1 MVHSAYDSFQIVKGC
16 PAKIESVGLWGC
28 RVLVGCIDG
37 SLRIYAPESLS
48 VNSSNNNNISSRR
61 ISSDGGSDIMEAE
74 PYVLEKTLIGFCK
87 KAVICM
93 DVLQSRSLLLSLSD
107 AITLH
112 RLPGLEVVVYIG
124 KTKGSSSYAWDDKR
138 GFLCVN
144 KQKKLLIYRYDG
156 SREFVEVKEF
166 AVPDIVKSMA
176 WCGESLC
183 LGIRREYA
191 IMNTVSGAFFEVFPC
206 GRIAPPLVVSLPS
219 GELLLGKDNIG
230 VFVDQNGKLLHE
242 GRICW
247 SEAPASV
254 AIHLPYA
261 IAQLPWHIEIRSL
274 RAPYPLVQTFP
285 LRDVHLLLASSN
297 CVIAVLENS
306 AYCLLPVPVGAQ
318 VVQLAASGNFDEAL
332 ALCKLLPPE
341 DSTLRASKEDSLRI

>member
-1 MVHSAYDSFQIVKGC
+1 MVHNAYDSFQLVKGC
-16 PAKIESVGLWGC
+16 PTKIESVGLWGC
-28 RVLVGCIDG
+28 RVLVGCMDG
-37 SLRIYAPESLS
+37 SLRIYAPKSLS
-48 VNSSNNNNISSRR
+48 ITVNNSSSSRPN
-61 ISSDGGSDIMEAE
+61 SSDGGNGIIEAE
-74 PYVLEKTLIGFCK
+74 TYVLERTLIGFCK

-93 DVLQSRSLLLSLSD
+93 DVLQSRNLLLSLSD

-112 RLPGLEVVVYIG
+112 RLPRLELVVYIG
-124 KTKGSSSYAWDDKR
+124 KTKGSSCYAWDDKR

-156 SREFVEVKEF
+156 SREFVEVKDLS
-166 AVPDIVKSMA
+166 VPDVVKSMA

-183 LGIRREYA
+183 LGIRREYV

-230 VFVDQNGKLLHE
+230 VFVDQNGKLLQE

-254 AIHLPYA
+254 AIQFPYA
-261 IAQLPWHIEIRSL
+261 IAQLPRHTEIRSL
-274 RAPYPLVQTFP
+274 RDPYPLVQTFP
-285 LRDVHLLLASSN
+285 LRILPPIILTYENVGSRRVLLLS
-297 CVIAVLENS
+297 ILLEGLQNILS
-306 AYCLLPVPVGAQ
+306 PQKRDNTIV
-318 VVQLAASGNFDEAL
+318 S
-332 ALCKLLPPE
+332 KHHPP
-341 DSTLRASKEDSLRI
+341 SL